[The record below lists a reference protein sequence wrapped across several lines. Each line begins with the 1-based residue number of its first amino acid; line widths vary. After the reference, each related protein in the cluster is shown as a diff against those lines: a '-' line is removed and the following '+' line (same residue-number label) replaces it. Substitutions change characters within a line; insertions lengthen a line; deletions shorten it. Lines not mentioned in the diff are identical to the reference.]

1 MFRVVYSVF
10 LVFGLILMSSA
21 AFARPEGPV
30 LQSSKPVSYDKS
42 ILPVLR
48 EYCFNCH
55 GNGKK
60 KGDLSLDTYRD
71 LDSLLEDRKTWEKVL
86 QNLNAQSMPP
96 ENKKQPSP
104 AQRDKLTAWIQTE
117 VFQCD
122 CSKPDP
128 GRVTIRRL
136 NRTEYNNTIHDLV
149 GVDFQPAE
157 DFPQD
162 DTGYGFDNIG
172 DVLSL
177 SPVLLEKY
185 MAAAQKI
192 LDTAIMTDFT
202 PRSPTNRFEAIKLD
216 GSAPSGDNG
225 EGMRVL
231 QKEGDVHLVFNFPKD
246 GEYHLRV
253 RAYGEQAGPDVAR
266 MAFLLDKKEIKR
278 VEVPEVHD
286 NPKVYQMTI
295 QGTAG
300 KHEFG
305 ASYLNNYVNK
315 DNPDKKLRGDRNLV
329 IDYLEI
335 VAPREDHPPEP
346 PETHKRIFVVK
357 AQPGKETEAARQ
369 IVARFA
375 KRAWRRSV
383 TKEEVDRLLK
393 FVDLARQNGENFES
407 SVKLT
412 LQAVLVS
419 PYFLFRG
426 EIEPDPNDSK
436 SVHAVNEFA
445 LASRLSYFLWS
456 TMPDEELF
464 AEAERG
470 TLRKNLEKQ
479 VKRMLKHPKAHALV
493 DNFAGQWLQIR
504 SLSSLTPDKI
514 TFPDF
519 NDELRAAM
527 EKETELFFENVMHED
542 RSILDFLVGDYTFV
556 NERLA
561 RHYGMTNVTG
571 TDFQRVSLK
580 GTQRGGVLTHASVL
594 TLTSNPTRTSP
605 VKRGKWILENILG
618 TPPPPPP
625 PNVPDLKEDKQA
637 KLTGSLRQRMEQ
649 HRADPNCANCH
660 ARMDPIGFGL
670 ENFDGIGAWRE
681 KDAGFVIDPAGE
693 LVSGEEFKGPRELET
708 ILLNRKKNEFVR
720 CVSEKMLTYAL
731 GRGMEFY
738 DQCAIDQIS
747 KALAKNK
754 YRFSTLVMEVVK
766 STPFQK
772 RRGEETPQ
780 TLGDARE

>member
-1 MFRVVYSVF
+1 MLRVVNYLALSLA
-10 LVFGLILMSSA
+10 LVAAIPGA
-21 AFARPEGPV
+21 AFGAK
-30 LQSSKPVSYDKS
+30 KPLSYEKS
-42 ILPVLR
+42 VLPVLK
-48 EYCFNCH
+48 EYCFSCH
-55 GNGKK
+55 GDGKK
-60 KGDLSLDTYRD
+60 KGDLALDKYKD
-71 LDSLLEDRKTWEKVL
+71 MEELLADRKTWESVL
-86 QNLNAQSMPP
+86 QNVTSQAMPP

-104 AQRDKLTAWIQTE
+104 AQRDMLTAWIQRE

-122 CSKPDP
+122 CSNPDP

-136 NRTEYNNTIHDLV
+136 NRTEYNNTIHDLL

-185 MAAAQKI
+185 MTAAQKI

-231 QKEGDVHLVFNFPKD
+231 QREGDVHVAFNFPKD
-246 GEYHLRV
+246 GEYTLRV
-253 RAYGEQAGPDVAR
+253 RAYGEQAGTNVTR
-266 MAFLLDKKEIKR
+266 MGLLLDKQELKQID
-278 VEVPEVHD
+278 VPARRR
-286 NPKVYQMTI
+286 NPKIYEMTI
-295 QGTAG
+295 QAKAG

-305 ASYLNNYVNK
+305 ASYLNNYVNQ
-315 DNPDKKLRGDRNLV
+315 NHPDPKLRGDRNLV

-335 VAPREDHPPEP
+335 VTPPNDRPPEP
-346 PETHKRIFVVK
+346 PETHKRIFLSK
-357 AQPGKETEAARQ
+357 PLPGKETEAARE
-369 IVARFA
+369 ILARFT
-375 KRAWRRSV
+375 KKAWRRPV
-383 TKEEVDRLLK
+383 TNEELDRLLK
-393 FVDLARQNGENFES
+393 FVQLARENGENFES
-407 SVKLT
+407 GVKLA

-419 PYFLFRG
+419 PHFLFRG
-426 EIEPDPNDSK
+426 EIQPEPNNPK
-436 SVHAVNEFA
+436 SVHPINQFA

-456 TMPDEELF
+456 TMPDDELF
-464 AEAERG
+464 AEATKG
-470 TLRKNLEKQ
+470 TLHKNLEKQ
-479 VKRMLKHPKAHALV
+479 VKRMLKHPKSRALV

-504 SLSSLTPDKI
+504 SLSSLTPDRK

-519 NDELRAAM
+519 NDELRLSM
-527 EKETELFFENVMHED
+527 EKETELFFENIMRED

-561 RHYGMTNVTG
+561 RHYGISGVKSNG
-571 TDFQRVSLK
+571 FQKVSLK
-580 GTQRGGVLTHASVL
+580 GTQRAGVLTHGSVL

-618 TPPPPPP
+618 TPPPPAP
-625 PNVPDLKEDKQA
+625 PNVPELPEGKQA

-660 ARMDPIGFGL
+660 ARMDPIGFGM

-681 KDAGFVIDPAGE
+681 KDEGFAIDPSGE
-693 LVSGEEFKGPRELET
+693 LVSGEEFKGPRELGN
-708 ILLNRKKNEFVR
+708 ILLNRKRNDFVR
-720 CVSEKMLTYAL
+720 CLTEKMLTYAL

-738 DQCAIDQIS
+738 DQCAVEQIS

-754 YRFSTLVMEVVK
+754 YKFTTLVVEVVK
-766 STPFQK
+766 STPFQM
-772 RRGEETPQ
+772 RRGEEGAP
-780 TLGDARE
+780 TLSDARE